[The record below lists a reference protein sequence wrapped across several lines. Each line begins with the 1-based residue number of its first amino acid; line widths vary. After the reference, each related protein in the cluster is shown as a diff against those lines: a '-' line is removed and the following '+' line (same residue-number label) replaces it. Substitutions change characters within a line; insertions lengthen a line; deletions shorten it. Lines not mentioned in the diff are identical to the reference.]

1 MHIKSH
7 SFSNQVIHVFI
18 LHVMNM
24 LFSIY
29 IAKKTSNFSYFFLGG
44 VSCLIWNF
52 VFIPP
57 LLFYHFYLFCQLP
70 LLWTLLFFTVM
81 CFHLHHH
88 LQTSLTLS
96 FCNSLLPLS
105 SCRPTKTQTEAS
117 VSAVFLA
124 RLEDPPHNQTGAKL
138 ILPSHSPDWTSLG
151 QTNTKYFIW
160 YIWTICFCGLSPW
173 ANIVNREGRSRQTMW
188 VQGLK

>member
-1 MHIKSH
+1 MQNEIHIKSH

-29 IAKKTSNFSYFFLGG
+29 IAQKTKKTSNFSLFFQGGFHVLYEILSSFRLYFSITF
-44 VSCLIWNF
+44 
-52 VFIPP
+52 
-57 LLFYHFYLFCQLP
+57 FYLFCQLP
-70 LLWTLLFFTVM
+70 LLWALLFLTVM
-81 CFHLHHH
+81 CFHHH

-151 QTNTKYFIW
+151 QTNTKYFI
-160 YIWTICFCGLSPW
+160 
-173 ANIVNREGRSRQTMW
+173 
-188 VQGLK
+188 

>member
-1 MHIKSH
+1 MK
-7 SFSNQVIHVFI
+7 FC
-18 LHVMNM
+18 LHTAST
-24 LFSIY
+24 SI
-29 IAKKTSNFSYFFLGG
+29 AF
-44 VSCLIWNF
+44 
-52 VFIPP
+52 
-57 LLFYHFYLFCQLP
+57 FYLFCQLP
-70 LLWTLLFFTVM
+70 LLWALLFFTVM

-138 ILPSHSPDWTSLG
+138 ILPSHNPDWSSLG
-151 QTNTKYFIW
+151 CVKTDKHKILHLIHLDHLLLRAVSLSQYSQQRGQIKTNYVGPRIKIDNEYW
-160 YIWTICFCGLSPW
+160 HYILYRVS
-173 ANIVNREGRSRQTMW
+173 
-188 VQGLK
+188 

>member
-1 MHIKSH
+1 MQNEMHIKSH

-29 IAKKTSNFSYFFLGG
+29 IAQKTKKTSNFSLFFRGG
-44 VSCLIWNF
+44 FTSYMKFCLHTASTSIAF
-52 VFIPP
+52 
-57 LLFYHFYLFCQLP
+57 FYLFCQLP
-70 LLWTLLFFTVM
+70 LLWALLFFTVM

-124 RLEDPPHNQTGAKL
+124 RLEDPPHN
-138 ILPSHSPDWTSLG
+138 
-151 QTNTKYFIW
+151 
-160 YIWTICFCGLSPW
+160 
-173 ANIVNREGRSRQTMW
+173 
-188 VQGLK
+188 

>member
-1 MHIKSH
+1 MQNEIHIKSH

-29 IAKKTSNFSYFFLGG
+29 IAQKTKKTSNFYLFFRGGFHVLYEILSSY
-44 VSCLIWNF
+44 CLYFSITF
-52 VFIPP
+52 
-57 LLFYHFYLFCQLP
+57 FYLFCQLP
-70 LLWTLLFFTVM
+70 LLWALLFFTVM

-88 LQTSLTLS
+88 LQTSLTRS

-124 RLEDPPHNQTGAKL
+124 RLEDPPHN
-138 ILPSHSPDWTSLG
+138 
-151 QTNTKYFIW
+151 
-160 YIWTICFCGLSPW
+160 
-173 ANIVNREGRSRQTMW
+173 
-188 VQGLK
+188 

>member
-1 MHIKSH
+1 MQNEIHIKSH

-29 IAKKTSNFSYFFLGG
+29 IAQKTKKTSNFSFIFRGG
-44 VSCLIWNF
+44 FTSYMKFCLHTASTSIAF
-52 VFIPP
+52 
-57 LLFYHFYLFCQLP
+57 FYLFCQLP
-70 LLWTLLFFTVM
+70 LLWALLFFTVM
-81 CFHLHHH
+81 CFHHH

-124 RLEDPPHNQTGAKL
+124 RLEDPPHN
-138 ILPSHSPDWTSLG
+138 
-151 QTNTKYFIW
+151 
-160 YIWTICFCGLSPW
+160 
-173 ANIVNREGRSRQTMW
+173 
-188 VQGLK
+188 